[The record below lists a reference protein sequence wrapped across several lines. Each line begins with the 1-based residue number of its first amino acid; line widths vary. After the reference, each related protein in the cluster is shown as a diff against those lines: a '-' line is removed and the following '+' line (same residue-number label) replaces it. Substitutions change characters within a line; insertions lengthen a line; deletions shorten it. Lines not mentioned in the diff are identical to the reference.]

1 MAGGKASPRQ
11 KMINLMYLVFLAMIA
26 LNMGKQVL
34 DAFGLVNAKFES
46 ANTRANGTIEAA
58 FADLETKASENPKQ
72 YAAILEQSKQIKSL
86 SSDLYSYIQEIKTG
100 LEDAIGQKDK

>member
-46 ANTRANGTIEAA
+46 ANTRANGTIEAT
-58 FADLETKASENPKQ
+58 FADLETKASENPKL
-72 YAAILEQSKQIKSL
+72 YAAILEP
-86 SSDLYSYIQEIKTG
+86 
-100 LEDAIGQKDK
+100 